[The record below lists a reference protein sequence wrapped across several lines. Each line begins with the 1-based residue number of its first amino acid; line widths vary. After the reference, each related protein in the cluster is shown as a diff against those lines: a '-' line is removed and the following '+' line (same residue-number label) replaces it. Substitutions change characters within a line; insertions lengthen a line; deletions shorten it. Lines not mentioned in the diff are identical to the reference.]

1 MARVVILGGGFGG
14 VKCARTL
21 RKLLNTEKH
30 EILLFSKENHLVFHP
45 LLAEVAGAGLQP
57 KDVAAPLRQLL
68 NGVWCRSEEVL
79 SLDLAASRIEY
90 EAHDGTRKF
99 MHYDQL
105 VIACGN
111 DANLAM
117 IPGMEDHA
125 FPLKKIGDA
134 LALQSHIMEQM
145 EKAEVC
151 DDPVKRKWYLSFI
164 IVGGGFSGVE
174 VAGEINDL
182 VRRSLRYFNH
192 IREDEVCVSLIH
204 SRDQILPEVSPQL
217 REFAQKQMEKSGV
230 NLLLNCSAARAT
242 PFGVTLKDG
251 TLIAGNT
258 IVCTIGTSSFP
269 LLKRLD
275 VPKHRDRLQTNADMS
290 LPEYSNAW
298 SIGDCAAVI
307 NAEDNQLCPPVAQ
320 FAERQGSQVAHNI
333 AARIFGNDTRPFRYK
348 MMGQLCAI
356 GGHNAVAEIMGMRIS
371 GFPAWFL
378 WRGVYLMKL
387 PSLAQQIKVGIEW
400 MCDLVFPRPLAY
412 LKTDRSRKVGRAF
425 YAAGDF
431 IIRQGDAGS
440 EFFIIESGEAEV
452 LKYSEGETQQ
462 SETEVVNRSAGFQP
476 ASKNQDGHVA
486 ANSEMDSWTLNGSAG
501 FQPASRNQDGH
512 VAANSEMD
520 SCALNGSAGFQ
531 PASKTNERF
540 VAANAEEES
549 KAMPAVGLR
558 ARMGINP
565 FPQLEPTMEHPG
577 SEAWRQKN
585 AGEETQVHM
594 STPNPKKKISTSYAI
609 IDGKRY
615 DCVAILGPG
624 DFFGEAAVL
633 ENRPRNASVRA
644 RTNLE
649 VTVMGNS
656 VFSQISTTLNPFRDA
671 LLKAARRR
679 TNIWKQLHDVRE
691 VLEIIPLKHVLEPVP
706 HVDIRPESNVADA
719 IAVINKNRLD
729 FCCVVDENDHLSG
742 IVSRSDLLRAIEV
755 AATLPEGSEM
765 NIKVKQIMVKN
776 PVCITINDS
785 AAVAVM
791 TMREHGF
798 KTLPVIHDQQSRA
811 LRGYIRIENIMDNVL
826 RKMLV
831 YDTSSG
837 KAPRVTK
844 EIQKMK
850 L

>member
-1 MARVVILGGGFGG
+1 MARIVILGGGFGG

-21 RKLLNTEKH
+21 RKLLNAEKH

-68 NGVWCRSEEVL
+68 TGVWCRTEEVL
-79 SLDLAASRIEY
+79 SLDLAGSRLEY
-90 EAHDGTRKF
+90 EAHDGTRKA

-151 DDPVKRKWYLSFI
+151 DDPIRRKWYLSFI

-182 VRRSLRYFNH
+182 VRRSLKYFNH
-192 IREDEVCVSLIH
+192 IKPEEISVSLIH

-217 REFAQKQMEKSGV
+217 RDFAQRKMEKAGV
-230 NLLLNCSAARAT
+230 NLLLNCAAARAT
-242 PFGVTLKDG
+242 PFGVTLTDG

-258 IVCTIGTSSFP
+258 IVCTIGTTSFR
-269 LLKRLD
+269 LLKRLEIAK
-275 VPKHRDRLQTNADMS
+275 VRERLQTNPDMS
-290 LPEYSNAW
+290 LPDYGNAW
-298 SIGDCAAVI
+298 AIGDCAAII
-307 NAEDNQLCPPVAQ
+307 NAEDNKLSPPVAQ
-320 FAERQGSQVAHNI
+320 FAERQGKQVAHNI
-333 AARIFGNDTRPFRYK
+333 AAKIFGKETKPFRYK

-371 GFPAWFL
+371 GFAAWFL
-378 WRGVYLMKL
+378 WRGVYLAKL
-387 PSLAQQIKVGIEW
+387 PSLSQKMKVGIEW
-400 MCDLVFPRPLAY
+400 MCDLVFPRQLAY
-412 LKTDRSRKVGRAF
+412 LKADRSRRVGKAF

-431 IIRQGDAGS
+431 VIKQGDPGT

-452 LKYSEGETQQ
+452 LKF
-462 SETEVVNRSAGFQP
+462 TESQ
-476 ASKNQDGHVA
+476 
-486 ANSEMDSWTLNGSAG
+486 
-501 FQPASRNQDGH
+501 
-512 VAANSEMD
+512 
-520 SCALNGSAGFQ
+520 
-531 PASKTNERF
+531 
-540 VAANAEEES
+540 EEPQHS
-549 KAMPAVGLR
+549 VR
-558 ARMGINP
+558 CSN
-565 FPQLEPTMEHPG
+565 PQLAPTMEHP
-577 SEAWRQKN
+577 SSHAWRQKN
-585 AGEETQVHM
+585 SGEQLQVPDTGTQ
-594 STPNPKKKISTSYAI
+594 KIADSGFYAI
-609 IDGKRY
+609 IDGKKV
-615 DCVAILGPG
+615 DCIAILGAG

-649 VTVMGNS
+649 VTVLGYS
-656 VFSQISTTLNPFRDA
+656 VFSQISGTLNPFRDA

-679 TNIWKQLHDVRE
+679 TNIWQQLHDVRD
-691 VLEIIPLKHVLEPVP
+691 VLDTIPLKHVLEPVP
-706 HVDIRPESNVADA
+706 HVNIKPESHVADA

-729 FCCVVDENDHLSG
+729 FCCVVDDQDALAG

-755 AATLPEGSEM
+755 AATLPEGTEM

-776 PVCITINDS
+776 PVSITINDS
-785 AAVAVM
+785 TAVAVM

-798 KTLPVIHDQQSRA
+798 KTLPVVHDQQSRA

-826 RKMLV
+826 RRMLV
-831 YDTSSG
+831 YDTHSG

>member
-1 MARVVILGGGFGG
+1 MARIIILGGGFGG
-14 VKCARTL
+14 VKCAKTL
-21 RKLLNTEKH
+21 RKLLDTEKH

-68 NGVWCRSEEVL
+68 NGVWCRTEEVL
-79 SLDLAASRIEY
+79 NLDLAGSLIEY
-90 EAHDGTRKF
+90 EAHDCTRKT

-151 DDPVKRKWYLSFI
+151 DDPVRRKWYLSFI

-182 VRRSLRYFNH
+182 VRRSLRYFHH
-192 IREDEVCVSLIH
+192 IKADEISVSLVH
-204 SRDQILPEVSPQL
+204 SREQILPEVSPQL
-217 REFAQKQMEKSGV
+217 RQFAQKKMEKAGV
-230 NLLLNCSAARAT
+230 HLLLNCSAARAT
-242 PFGVTLKDG
+242 PFGVTLSDG

-258 IVCTIGTSSFP
+258 IVCTIGTTSFP
-269 LLKRLD
+269 LLKRLTA
-275 VPKHRDRLQTNADMS
+275 PKVRERLQTNADMS
-290 LPEYSNAW
+290 LPEYGNAW
-298 SIGDCAAVI
+298 AIGDCAAVT

-320 FAERQGSQVAHNI
+320 FAERQGTQVAHNI
-333 AARIFGNDTRPFRYK
+333 AAKIFGNETKPFRYK

-378 WRGVYLMKL
+378 WRSVYLAKL
-387 PSLAQQIKVGIEW
+387 PSLSQQMKVGIEW
-400 MCDLVFPRPLAY
+400 MCDLIFPRALAY
-412 LKTDRSRKVGRAF
+412 LKADRSRKVGKAF

-431 IIRQGDAGS
+431 VIRQGDPGS

-452 LKYSEGETQQ
+452 LKFSESIG
-462 SETEVVNRSAGFQP
+462 SSTEPSVGVP
-476 ASKNQDGHVA
+476 HASNSRRGA
-486 ANSEMDSWTLNGSAG
+486 AD
-501 FQPASRNQDGH
+501 H
-512 VAANSEMD
+512 AAPH
-520 SCALNGSAGFQ
+520 L
-531 PASKTNERF
+531 
-540 VAANAEEES
+540 
-549 KAMPAVGLR
+549 AV
-558 ARMGINP
+558 
-565 FPQLEPTMEHPG
+565 TMEHPG
-577 SEAWRQKN
+577 AREWRQRN
-585 AGEETQVHM
+585 SGEQSEITASHDAKHNDSDSFAV
-594 STPNPKKKISTSYAI
+594 
-609 IDGKRY
+609 IDGRKY

-624 DFFGEAAVL
+624 DFFGEAAVI

-649 VTVMGNS
+649 VTVLGSN
-656 VFSQISTTLNPFRDA
+656 VFSQISTTLNPLRDA
-671 LLKAARRR
+671 LLKATKRR

-691 VLEIIPLKHVLEPVP
+691 VLETIPLKHVLEPVP
-706 HVDIRPESNVADA
+706 HVNIRPESNVADA

-729 FCCVVDENDHLSG
+729 FCCVVDEQDALAG

-755 AATLPEGSEM
+755 AASLPEGTEM
-765 NIKVKQIMVKN
+765 NIKVRQIMVKS
-776 PVCITINDS
+776 PVSITINDS
-785 AAVAVM
+785 TAVAVM

-798 KTLPVIHDQQSRA
+798 KTLPVIHDQQSRG
-811 LRGYIRIENIMDNVL
+811 LRGYVRIENIMDNVL
-826 RKMLV
+826 RRMLI
-831 YDTSSG
+831 YDTRSD

-844 EIQKMK
+844 EIQKMS